1 MTATVAKDT
10 VQIEMEI
17 APENP
22 NLDVEATQGTIQ
34 NFSFTAF
41 TCLHPQDPME
51 PYILPSNDS
60 PTDSIFTKWLVEYP
74 LDKVVSFRV
83 TQGKIT
89 QDIADALDGLP
100 QVAHSAAETVA
111 LRALAAISRYED
123 GPTVLSSWF

>member
-10 VQIEMEI
+10 VLIEMEI

-41 TCLHPQDPME
+41 TCLHPHNPLE

-60 PTDSIFTKWLVEYP
+60 PADPTFARWLVEYP

-83 TQGKIT
+83 TQGQIA
-89 QDIADALDGLP
+89 QDISEALNGLP
-100 QVAHSAAETVA
+100 QDAHFAAETVA
-111 LRALAAISRYED
+111 RRALAAISRYED